1 MKRQWLRPSSEF
13 NLSLAGGW
21 IRDNMERIF
30 VRIECHVENTSGGRK
45 DNRSFGVR
53 GFQTRF
59 LLPSPPLPSLPME
72 GEEIRDAICHPPI
85 VCLSSTAILIPKRT
99 NFVIL
104 GRFYFPPEADCG
116 DAVRRQFPNS
126 NLTKS
131 PFLRKLRYPS
141 NTVRDERTWTSESLR
156 NVLHAREI
164 EDIRFSIATL
174 VRLVLFLPPS
184 LLTPLF
190 PLE

>member
-1 MKRQWLRPSSEF
+1 MASAVIGIQLVTREAVGSGTTWKESSSE
-13 NLSLAGGW
+13 LSVTLKIHLEVGKTIDRSACAVSK
-21 IRDNMERIF
+21 RD
-30 VRIECHVENTSGGRK
+30 S
-45 DNRSFGVR
+45 SSSA
-53 GFQTRF
+53 
-59 LLPSPPLPSLPME
+59 LPVE
-72 GEEIRDAICHPPI
+72 GEEIRGAICHPPI

-116 DAVRRQFPNS
+116 DAPRRQFPNS
-126 NLTKS
+126 YLTKS

>member
-1 MKRQWLRPSSEF
+1 
-13 NLSLAGGW
+13 
-21 IRDNMERIF
+21 MERIF

-59 LLPSPPLPSLPME
+59 LLPSPSPVE
-72 GEEIRDAICHPPI
+72 GEEIRGAICHPPI

-116 DAVRRQFPNS
+116 DAPRRQFPHISPRVHSCGNFDIPRIRCEMS
-126 NLTKS
+126 GLGPLNLSAT
-131 PFLRKLRYPS
+131 FCTR
-141 NTVRDERTWTSESLR
+141 ERSRIFDSR
-156 NVLHAREI
+156 
-164 EDIRFSIATL
+164 
-174 VRLVLFLPPS
+174 
-184 LLTPLF
+184 
-190 PLE
+190 